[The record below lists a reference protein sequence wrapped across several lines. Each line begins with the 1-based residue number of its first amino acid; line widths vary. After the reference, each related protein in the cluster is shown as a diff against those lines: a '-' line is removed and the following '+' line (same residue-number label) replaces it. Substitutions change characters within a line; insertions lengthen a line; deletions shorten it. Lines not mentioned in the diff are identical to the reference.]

1 MPFGINCIL
10 QDSTKGQLC
19 KINTQIKWYKS
30 LNNATLR
37 LQVLLHKAI
46 I

>member
-10 QDSTKGQLC
+10 QDSTKGQPY
-19 KINTQIKWYKS
+19 KIDTQIKGQKF
-30 LNNATLR
+30 LDNAKLR
-37 LQVLLHKAI
+37 LQVLFNKAI

>member
-10 QDSTKGQLC
+10 QDSTKGQPY
-19 KINTQIKWYKS
+19 KIDTQIKWCES

-37 LQVLLHKAI
+37 LQVLHKAI